1 MLSFKSAKSVQNK
14 KNQFFKNK
22 KKTKE
27 SSMGGFS
34 DIIFSYLQF
43 QLYIS
48 FIYFKLQP
56 VENDFRGKR
65 QMIGDS
71 RIN

>member
-1 MLSFKSAKSVQNK
+1 
-14 KNQFFKNK
+14 
-22 KKTKE
+22 
-27 SSMGGFS
+27 MGGFS

-56 VENDFRGKR
+56 VENDFRGNR
-65 QMIGDS
+65 QIIGDS
-71 RIN
+71 KINLAFVVSLDGGRVK

>member
-1 MLSFKSAKSVQNK
+1 
-14 KNQFFKNK
+14 
-22 KKTKE
+22 
-27 SSMGGFS
+27 MGGFS

-56 VENDFRGKR
+56 VENDFRGNR
-65 QMIGDS
+65 EIIGDS
-71 RIN
+71 KIN